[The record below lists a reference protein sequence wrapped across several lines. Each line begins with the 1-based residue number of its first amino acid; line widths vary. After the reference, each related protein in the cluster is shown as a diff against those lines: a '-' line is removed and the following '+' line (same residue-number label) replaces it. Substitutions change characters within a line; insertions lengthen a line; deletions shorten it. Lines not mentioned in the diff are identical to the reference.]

1 MPKWSMK
8 CEKRGRPVVIS
19 TEERRHRILD
29 ALNAVFSRAGMAGI
43 TMNTIAAEAGMS
55 KSTLYRLFED
65 RDALYKAYFELV
77 RASFVRPLSEQDKQ
91 LPIAERLRKLL
102 EPKPMASPSGLPI
115 AVIRHVIS
123 QVETHPDL
131 GKSCLLDI
139 MHADR
144 ILIRTELDRGIDRNE
159 IWVADTHTAATI
171 LQSMVRIPILDLL
184 LVPDANPDFDSL
196 TAHFELGLKLFLDG
210 TKPPQT
216 G

>member
-1 MPKWSMK
+1 MK

-65 RDALYKAYFELV
+65 RDALFKAYFEMV
-77 RASFVRPLSEQDKQ
+77 RASFVRPLSEEDMQC
-91 LPIAERLRKLL
+91 PIAERLRKLL

-123 QVETHPDL
+123 QVETNPGL
-131 GKSCLLDI
+131 GKACLLDI

-144 ILIRTELDRGIDRNE
+144 VLIRAELDRGVERNE
-159 IWVADTHTAATI
+159 ICIADTGTAATI
-171 LQSMVRIPILDLL
+171 LQSMVHMPILDLL
-184 LVPDANPDFDSL
+184 LAPGMHPDFEDL
-196 TAHFELGLKLFLDG
+196 TAHFELGLKMFLNG
-210 TKPPQT
+210 AEIPKNS
-216 G
+216 